1 MSLPPLL
8 QVIVD
13 FVRKGYPQGVPQ
25 QDYMP
30 LFALLGRRLSEEEI
44 GELAEELAAA
54 APDARSSAARGVA
67 IGAAIERLTRVSPTD
82 AEIERVRL
90 RLQSVGWEP
99 ESGTGG

>member
-90 RLQSVGWEP
+90 RLESVGWEP
-99 ESGTGG
+99 ESGTAD

>member
-1 MSLPPLL
+1 MPLPPLV

-25 QDYMP
+25 QDYLP

-67 IGAAIERLTRVSPTD
+67 IGAAIERLTHVSPTD

-99 ESGTGG
+99 ESGTAG

>member
-67 IGAAIERLTRVSPTD
+67 IGAAIERLTHVSPTD
-82 AEIERVRL
+82 VEIERVRL

-99 ESGTGG
+99 ESGTAG